1 MVEILFGGGDFYAR
15 AIYTIPQKSNGG
27 QECLDGGKTD
37 HGWSSRTPSLPF
49 LTKKKH
55 TQRRFRIPL
64 PDPPGPVSIGNYAVQ
79 VRGIRLKGCTPPRN
93 QLREHPFCDT

>member
-49 LTKKKH
+49 LTKKNTPSGGLGYRCLTLLALCQLATMLCKSGASVSRGVPPP
-55 TQRRFRIPL
+55 QSIARAPL
-64 PDPPGPVSIGNYAVQ
+64 
-79 VRGIRLKGCTPPRN
+79 L
-93 QLREHPFCDT
+93 